1 MATHFTNSPIAHTDD
16 ATFRAWRDEFSDA
29 LDDIGLTNAYRNATW
44 ATDLRPGSNAIASTE
59 VWAFSDALQATAP
72 VFIKFEYGTL
82 NTATAPA
89 IWMTVGSGHDGS
101 GTLTGLISDRVQCN
115 PNLPPTTA
123 TNFPTR
129 ACFARG
135 QFWISFKAG
144 ASSSAAAGGGLAFAA
159 VLRSVNSSG
168 APSADG
174 IQCYWRGA
182 GTANGTCL
190 QAQPISYIYNSIG
203 VITPNILT
211 NIRSVSFSLNVMG
224 KTSSNVGP
232 IPQVFKHYGSFTRDQ
247 PLIGLIS
254 YIGSEIAGGAQ
265 YGPFPQTLVGG
276 LQCNYFALGPA
287 AIANTCAGTASNGQ
301 TALAGIWE

>member
-1 MATHFTNSPIAHTDD
+1 MATHFTNSPIEHTSD

-29 LDDIGLTNAYRNATW
+29 LDDIGLTNVYRNATW
-44 ATDLRPGSNAIASTE
+44 ASDSRPGTNTVVSSE
-59 VWAFSDALQATAP
+59 VWAFSDPLQATAP
-72 VFIKFEYGTL
+72 VYIKFEYGT
-82 NTATAPA
+82 AAAVDRPG
-89 IWMTVGSGHDGS
+89 IYMTVGSGHDGS
-101 GTLTGLISDRVQCN
+101 GTLTGLISDQVQCI
-115 PNLPPTTA
+115 PNTAVTTA

-144 ASSSAAAGGGLAFAA
+144 ANASAAAGGGLAFAA

-174 IQCYWRGA
+174 IQCYWRGPS
-182 GTANGTCL
+182 GGGGSCP
-190 QAQPISYIYNSIG
+190 QAQSISFIYNSIG
-203 VITPNILT
+203 TITPNALSSS
-211 NIRSVSFSLNVMG
+211 RAASFSLNVGG

-232 IPQVFKHYGSFTRDQ
+232 IPQVFKHYGSFPRDQ
-247 PLIGLIS
+247 PLIGLLS
-254 YIGSEIAGGAQ
+254 YIGSEIASGAQ

-301 TALAGIWE
+301 TSIAGIWE